1 MRRRKPSMADVAA
14 AAGVSRITV
23 DRVLNGRGGV
33 KPDTE
38 RLIVEKARELGVDRA
53 LNIMPTRILRI
64 GVVLQNNTNS
74 YYVKLREG
82 FIRAVQQYK
91 RYNIRISFFY
101 FERIVP
107 ELAIRTLSAAAAECD
122 ALVVTLFDDPQVVA
136 KVEALAAAMPVV
148 TLASDL
154 PATGRVDYV
163 GSNAL
168 QEGRT
173 AGALMGRFL
182 GPAGGEVI
190 IIVGSHQLLEHEQR
204 EVGFRSI
211 VRRSYPN
218 CHVVDCFQSFEQE
231 DIRLEFRKLLRRF
244 PDLKGIYNMSVGNPG
259 IAEELR
265 AVGKELEMCIISHTV
280 TPERL
285 LLLNEGVIDAIID
298 RDPYMDARRAIEI
311 QLAEAGRF
319 SVDDISQ
326 PQRPQI
332 FLRENVRLE

>member
-1 MRRRKPSMADVAA
+1 MRRRKPSMDDVAA

-38 RLIVEKARELGVDRA
+38 RLVIEKARDLGVDRA

-64 GVVLQNNTNS
+64 GIVLQNNTNS

-82 FIRAVQQYK
+82 FARASQQYK
-91 RYNIRISFFY
+91 RYNLRVSFFY
-101 FERIVP
+101 FERILP
-107 ELAIRTLSAAAAECD
+107 ELAVKTLAKASQECD
-122 ALVVTLFDDPQVVA
+122 ALVVILFEDPQVVA
-136 KVEALAAAMPVV
+136 KVEALSRTMPIV
-148 TLASDL
+148 TVASDL
-154 PATGRVDYV
+154 PNSGRVDYV
-163 GSNAL
+163 GSNAI

-182 GPAGGEVI
+182 GAAGGEII

-211 VRRSYPN
+211 LRRNYPN
-218 CHVVDCFQSFEQE
+218 CQIVDCFQSYEQE
-231 DIRLEFRKLLRRF
+231 DIRQDFRKLLKRF

-265 AVGKELEMCIISHTV
+265 AVGKEQEICIISHTV

-285 LLLNEGVIDAIID
+285 PLLNEGVIDAIID
-298 RDPYMDARRAIEI
+298 RDPYVDARRAIEI
-311 QLAEAGRF
+311 QLAQAGRF
-319 SVDDISQ
+319 SAEDISP

>member
-1 MRRRKPSMADVAA
+1 MRRRKPSMDDVAA

-38 RLIVEKARELGVDRA
+38 RLVIDKARALGVDRA
-53 LNIMPTRILRI
+53 LNVMPTRILRI
-64 GVVLQNNTNS
+64 GIILQNNTNS

-82 FIRAVQQYK
+82 FVRTAQQYK
-91 RYNIRISFFY
+91 RYNLRVSFFY

-107 ELAIRTLSAAAAECD
+107 ELAIRTLARAAEECD
-122 ALVVTLFDDPQVVA
+122 ALVVTLFDDPLVVA
-136 KVEALAAAMPVV
+136 KVEALAKTMPIV
-148 TLASDL
+148 TVASDL
-154 PATGRVDYV
+154 PTTARVDYV

-182 GPAGGEVI
+182 GSAGGAII

-204 EVGFRSI
+204 EVGFRSTL
-211 VRRSYPN
+211 RRNYPT
-218 CHVVDCFQSFEQE
+218 CEIVDCFQSYEQE
-231 DIRLEFRKLLRRF
+231 DIRQEFRKRLKRF

-265 AVGKELEMCIISHTV
+265 AVGKEQEVCIITHTV

-285 LLLNEGVIDAIID
+285 PLLNEGVIDAIID
-298 RDPYMDARRAIEI
+298 REPFMDARRAIEI
-311 QLAEAGRF
+311 QLHHAGRF
-319 SVDDISQ
+319 AVEDISQ